1 MKLTFFKEW
10 IESDPFQTFTKET
23 DQFLF
28 IRIYEQRI
36 FRNIDVQQWEPRM
49 GRPPFFTVVAA
60 RDKLTDIAE
69 YLRKKRKPFV
79 KAD

>member
-1 MKLTFFKEW
+1 MGAAYGP
-10 IESDPFQTFTKET
+10 SPF
-23 DQFLF
+23 L
-28 IRIYEQRI
+28 R
-36 FRNIDVQQWEPRM
+36 
-49 GRPPFFTVVAA
+49 VAA